1 MQRPRVIGK
10 QFKLPLEEESLNIV
24 YNNEN
29 AIIIDEKVFQ
39 DKSGDIVIFLK
50 YELHAGATAP
60 KEEDFFKEY
69 DICDNNEEIESPEDE
84 LEERRR

>member
-1 MQRPRVIGK
+1 MHRPPRIIGK

-50 YELHAGATAP
+50 YELHGGSISP
-60 KEEDFFKEY
+60 KEESLGEY
-69 DICDNNEEIESPEDE
+69 DIYEEEEYTPEDDIE
-84 LEERRR
+84 QRRR